1 MCACAVHLCVCG
13 KSFDSNIVNLTYGF
27 FSVQFL
33 SISRKAQLLVRGI
46 FHQHRSP
53 RALDPRQTTIFTTN
67 TQQQNKQKTRRDNV
81 GRLNR
86 SLDIKIKQNQLQQKP
101 FSVRGPEQDPPAT
114 DWATSTPPHRKNSQK
129 NQLKAQRWLFK
140 SKLSSYTALER
151 NDALTYAL
159 DPWINSLL
167 QWKYIYVR

>member
-1 MCACAVHLCVCG
+1 MHPEKKSHSTYHSVHVCVRSAFVCVREIFRF
-13 KSFDSNIVNLTYGF
+13 KHRILNVWF

-114 DWATSTPPHRKNSQK
+114 D
-129 NQLKAQRWLFK
+129 
-140 SKLSSYTALER
+140 
-151 NDALTYAL
+151 
-159 DPWINSLL
+159 
-167 QWKYIYVR
+167 